1 MLCKG
6 LCVSSIVCAIQPV
19 SDCRPSIDGSLR
31 GLMGLLAGHD
41 LRLEQD
47 GIVAISS
54 ALLELHI
61 QGLAQADRML
71 ALNVLLQ
78 LVQV

>member
-1 MLCKG
+1 
-6 LCVSSIVCAIQPV
+6 
-19 SDCRPSIDGSLR
+19 
-31 GLMGLLAGHD
+31 MGLLAGAD

-47 GIVAISS
+47 CILAISS

-78 LVQV
+78 IVQV